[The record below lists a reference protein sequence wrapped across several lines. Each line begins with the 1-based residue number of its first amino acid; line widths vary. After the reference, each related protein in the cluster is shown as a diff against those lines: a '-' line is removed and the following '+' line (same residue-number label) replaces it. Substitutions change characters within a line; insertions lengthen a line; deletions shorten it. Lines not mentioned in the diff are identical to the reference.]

1 MIKNSPQSRKPQV
14 FLCLLVLL
22 AWLNRVMWRHSS
34 KGKNVSGKEWA
45 FPFLTSNSQ
54 GPCFK
59 RRCPG
64 KTTNSFRLF
73 SLMAQVSWDSAPPNL
88 YLVRRKRCQST
99 STGDCMCSPHHSLLG
114 LPGVLLPCWQHLWME
129 ESQGSLGWRQ
139 LFQTSASLI
148 VTSKPE

>member
-88 YLVRRKRCQST
+88 YLVRRKRCPEKLFVQPVGVCMIYSIINQPCST
-99 STGDCMCSPHHSLLG
+99 SRPAPFTIHHVSSDFRSSALLG
-114 LPGVLLPCWQHLWME
+114 GNT
-129 ESQGSLGWRQ
+129 SSL
-139 LFQTSASLI
+139 
-148 VTSKPE
+148 EM